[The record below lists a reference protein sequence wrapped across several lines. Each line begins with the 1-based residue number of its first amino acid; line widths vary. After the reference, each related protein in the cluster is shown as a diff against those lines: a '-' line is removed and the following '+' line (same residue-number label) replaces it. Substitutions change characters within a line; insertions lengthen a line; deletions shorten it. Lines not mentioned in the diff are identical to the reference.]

1 MSEEIRD
8 CVFMVSR
15 NLRAEEGHDL
25 AYLYDLPAKYREET
39 CRPMV
44 QMEAQQII
52 KNPATLAQAMERI
65 SRKDLASEVRKFKK
79 RKKSMRISHG
89 KIKQEEL
96 EDFAS
101 AHIDVARRQIEI
113 AMESIRLIPKSVWNN
128 CSQYTDH
135 IIKAATDHCTEALNE
150 ISGLSGSLSQVT
162 SDEDNSPLS
171 SITSSSEIPVT
182 MLPEKQKPQPLPKPK
197 RKCIHQAWNASGIHS
212 ILNLIIIGAEKQSP
226 PPPSISTSACQQEGH
241 PTQPAQICHT
251 WVATPLA
258 LVLIANKD
266 HGISEDTVSDEDD
279 VTSSCTGTTG
289 DSGFCNASEF
299 LRTTPAPPN
308 ELVNRPPLPF
318 PKPDSTRKYMSLVH
332 TPCTATN
339 EYTSTQRSNHNQGA
353 SLPNRSRTVLR
364 TNHTVHVMNSPKEG
378 QDDDDHYDELQY

>member
-1 MSEEIRD
+1 MWKLHVLVIVAIDKREALNAILFRGSTCRETFTNSFIKEARAGAHVAKQQKKFQLAMSEEIRD

-39 CRPMV
+39 CRPMVVLV

-197 RKCIHQAWNASGIHS
+197 RKCIHQAWNASATFHIEFNYYRGRKTITPSS
-212 ILNLIIIGAEKQSP
+212 IDINL
-226 PPPSISTSACQQEGH
+226 C
-241 PTQPAQICHT
+241 
-251 WVATPLA
+251 V
-258 LVLIANKD
+258 
-266 HGISEDTVSDEDD
+266 
-279 VTSSCTGTTG
+279 
-289 DSGFCNASEF
+289 
-299 LRTTPAPPN
+299 
-308 ELVNRPPLPF
+308 
-318 PKPDSTRKYMSLVH
+318 STRRSPH
-332 TPCTATN
+332 T
-339 EYTSTQRSNHNQGA
+339 TSTDMSHSSGYTA
-353 SLPNRSRTVLR
+353 SAGTDS
-364 TNHTVHVMNSPKEG
+364 K
-378 QDDDDHYDELQY
+378 